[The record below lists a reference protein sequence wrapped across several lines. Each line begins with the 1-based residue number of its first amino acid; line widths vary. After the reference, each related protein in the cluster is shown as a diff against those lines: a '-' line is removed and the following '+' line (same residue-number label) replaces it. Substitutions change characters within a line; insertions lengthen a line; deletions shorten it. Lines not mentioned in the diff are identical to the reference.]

1 MTEKQIVRLAFWMMF
16 IHILD
21 FAIVIPLSPYF
32 IETLHVHVSLIGTI
46 AGVYMYAAGCS
57 SLLFARL
64 LTRASRKKLLIITL
78 LGLAASTA
86 LTGLAWDADSL
97 LIARIIAGLFAG
109 GMASMA
115 GTLVTENV
123 PPERRGKA
131 IGFMM
136 SSITLVMCLGTPLS
150 IYLASLIGWRLIF
163 FIVCALIILLTCVVS
178 RLAIPKLDAQIQ
190 HSHIKDL
197 LREKINW
204 FGFAAVGLSMGTN
217 FFLVPNLANYYVLN
231 RGISLTDL
239 SLLYFLSGCLA
250 IVGTYLAGLGA
261 DRYSIPRLMLFISLM
276 VFVFLMLGIFYE
288 AIPVLVFMCGF
299 MFFASARRTI
309 VSAQTSL
316 IPRREE
322 KPAFMSAQ
330 NAVRNFTAAT
340 AATVSG
346 VFLGRN
352 AQGQLTGINHLV
364 LISIGLGVVLL
375 ILSLLVQRGLN
386 KRQKEEAIQ

>member
-1 MTEKQIVRLAFWMMF
+1 MTEKHIVRLAFWMMF

-32 IETLHVHVSLIGTI
+32 IETLHVHVSLIGTV
-46 AGVYMYAAGCS
+46 AGIYMYAAGCS

-64 LTRASRKKLLIITL
+64 LTRVSRKKLLILTL
-78 LGLAASTA
+78 LGLAISTA

-97 LIARIIAGLFAG
+97 VIARIIAGLFGG

-115 GTLVTENV
+115 GTLVTESV

-131 IGFMM
+131 MGFMM
-136 SSITLVMCLGTPLS
+136 SSITLVMCLGTPIS
-150 IYLASLIGWRLIF
+150 IYSASLIGWRAVF
-163 FIVCALIILLTCVVS
+163 FTVCAMIALLSIIVS
-178 RLAIPKLDAQIQ
+178 QLAIPKLNTQIQ
-190 HSHIKDL
+190 HSRVKDL
-197 LREKINW
+197 LKKNINW
-204 FGFAAVGLSMGTN
+204 LGFAAVGLSMGTN

-231 RGISLTDL
+231 RGISLTEL
-239 SLLYFLSGCLA
+239 SLLYFLSGSLA

-261 DRYSIPRLMLFISLM
+261 DRYSIPRLMLFISVM
-276 VFVFLMLGIFYE
+276 VFIFLMLGIFYE
-288 AIPVLVFMCGF
+288 SIPVLVFMCGF

-309 VSAQTSL
+309 VSVQTSL
-316 IPRREE
+316 IPQHEE

-346 VFLGRN
+346 IFLSRN
-352 AQGQLTGINHLV
+352 AQGQLTGIDNLV
-364 LISIGLGVVLL
+364 LISIGFGVILL
-375 ILSLLVQRGLN
+375 ILTLLIQLGLN
-386 KRQKEEAIQ
+386 KRKEEAA